1 MEIFAF
7 IIVIG
12 FYMSIGFLVHL
23 FFYWVFRNTGIRGDT
38 KNQRLNYYLP
48 VYDIFETHK
57 IVIYSSPEK
66 VFNAIHNLDMR
77 KSKVINIL
85 VSLRSFF
92 HPLDSNKEPNNKKP
106 ISIGQLTEGNE
117 FMFLLEEVD
126 NQEVVMGSVGKFWRL
141 KPTLIQLSN
150 ATDFISFNKLSYSKV
165 AWNLFIERNDDESV
179 TLSTET
185 RILCLGWGAKFLFR
199 LYWAIIR
206 PYSGWIRV
214 EMLKIIKAQAES
226 YKVS

>member
-23 FFYWVFRNTGIRGDT
+23 FFYWVFRNTDMPRAT

-48 VYDIFETHK
+48 VYDIFERHK
-57 IVIYSSPEK
+57 TVIYSSPEK
-66 VFNAIHNLDMR
+66 VFEAIHNFNMR

-85 VSLRSFF
+85 ISLRSFF
-92 HPLDSNKEPNNKKP
+92 HPLNSNKKP
-106 ISIGQLTEGNE
+106 DNQKSTSIGQLTERNE

-126 NQEVVMGSVGKFWRL
+126 NQEVVMGTVGKFWRL
-141 KPTLIQLSN
+141 KPTLIHLSS
-150 ATDFISFNKLSYSKV
+150 AADFIDFSKSNYSKV
-165 AWNLFIERNDDESV
+165 AWNFHLESNDDGSV

-185 RILCLGWGAKFLFR
+185 RILCLGGGAIFLFR

-206 PYSGWIRV
+206 PYSGWIRL
-214 EMLKIIKAQAES
+214 EMLKLIKEQAES
-226 YKVS
+226 Y